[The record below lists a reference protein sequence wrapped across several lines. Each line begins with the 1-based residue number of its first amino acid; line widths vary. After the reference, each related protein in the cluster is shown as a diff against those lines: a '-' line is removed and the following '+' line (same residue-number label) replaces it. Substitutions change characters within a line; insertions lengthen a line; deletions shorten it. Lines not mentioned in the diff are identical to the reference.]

1 MTIQSYLAPL
11 LLYFW
16 PNHLFR
22 TPAKTGQDL
31 LTVCFDQVKFG
42 EFPKALYID
51 GAEVGRTTVESRDK
65 TKWAALWEGSV
76 KWSGIRQEDTALD
89 LK

>member
-1 MTIQSYLAPL
+1 MAIQSYLAPF

-22 TPAKTGQDL
+22 TPTKTGQDL
-31 LTVCFDQVKFG
+31 LTVCFDEEKFG

-51 GAEVGRTTVESRDK
+51 GAEIGGTTLESRDK
-65 TKWAALWEGSV
+65 ANWAALWEGSV
-76 KWSGIRQEDTALD
+76 RWTGIRQEETVLD